1 MCGSSLEP
9 AHVAHGLQAGRTTR
23 PEGGPVRAGLGS
35 ELKDPV
41 SQSSRLQDLPAWV
54 ESVS

>member
-9 AHVAHGLQAGRTTR
+9 AHITTACGRTMR
-23 PEGGPVRAGLGS
+23 PEGGPLKAGLGS

-41 SQSSRLQDLPAWV
+41 SLQGPPAWV
-54 ESVS
+54 GSTS